1 MERRTLIIKLLKYTL
16 LFAVLAVIAF
26 FSYIRYGG
34 YLLISKEDRDKIICE
49 IKAAPQLPDNFMAV
63 YNDLYPKAL
72 TNSAWNN
79 VFNEVVFHRYNE
91 CPSRDVAYMYGAYR
105 LHGAFFYLAQL
116 NFVLEDNLTQQQCLN
131 KSLEE
136 IDFTNHVLGVENFA
150 NTYFGKP
157 LKDLNEDQ
165 VLEILVRLI
174 NPSLYN
180 KERQSRRQIFMDRFN
195 TLKGELEKNRAK
207 HE

>member
-1 MERRTLIIKLLKYTL
+1 MEKRTLIKKLLKYTL
-16 LFAVLAVIAF
+16 LFILIAVIGF

-34 YLLISKEDRDKIICE
+34 YVLISKEDREKVISE
-49 IKAAPQLPDNFMAV
+49 IKASPQLPDNFMTV

-91 CPSRDVAYMYGAYR
+91 CPSSDVAYMYGAYR

-131 KSLEE
+131 KSLKEL
-136 IDFTNHVLGVENFA
+136 DFTNHVIGVENFA
-150 NTYFGKP
+150 MTYFGKP

-165 VLEILVRLI
+165 VLEILVRVR
-174 NPSLYN
+174 NPLLYN

-195 TLKGELEKNRAK
+195 TLKSELKKNRTENK
-207 HE
+207 